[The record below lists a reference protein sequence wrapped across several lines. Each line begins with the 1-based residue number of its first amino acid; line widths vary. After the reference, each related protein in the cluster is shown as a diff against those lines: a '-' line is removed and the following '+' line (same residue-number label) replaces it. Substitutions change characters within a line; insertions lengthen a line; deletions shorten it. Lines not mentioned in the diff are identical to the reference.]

1 MSMQPIGAL
10 LPRVLRE
17 LGLEAGVSGWRAVQ
31 EWPEAVGP
39 RIARRTRATA
49 FKEGTLHVEVEGS
62 SWLHE
67 LGFLKRE
74 LIRQVNRRLGSL
86 LVRELRF
93 TIARGGN
100 RR

>member
-10 LPRVLRE
+10 LPRVLRDH
-17 LGLEAGVSGWRAVQ
+17 GLQEGVAGWRAVQ

-39 RIARRTRATA
+39 RIARRARATA
-49 FKEGTLHVEVEGS
+49 FQEGTLQVEVEGS

-74 LIRQVNRRLGSL
+74 LIRQVNRRLGSMQ
-86 LVRELRF
+86 VRELRF
-93 TIARGGN
+93 SIARGGN